1 LDLHQFLRD
10 VQDQLRWLQEKQRMA
25 ESDEVGQDLLGIS
38 KSNVLFLNLKFS
50 FKFNKCKNWQKTKME
65 IHQIQQ
71 QIEFQ
76 V

>member
-1 LDLHQFLRD
+1 
-10 VQDQLRWLQEKQRMA
+10 MA